1 MIVIDTNI
9 VAYLLLRGTHTE
21 LARQIFLRNSNW
33 AAPSL
38 WRSEFRNVLSR
49 AVQQKHITLAHAI
62 ELQTV
67 AEELFRGREYAVVSA
82 EVLEAAAASDCSA
95 YDCEFVTL
103 ARTLGVHL
111 VTNDQQVLRA
121 FPEIA
126 LSPEAFLQ

>member
-1 MIVIDTNI
+1 MIVVDTNI

-21 LARQIFLRNSNW
+21 MARQVFLRNSNW

-49 AVQQKHITLAHAI
+49 YVQQKHIALAHAI

-67 AEELFRGREYAVVSA
+67 AEELFAGREYAVNSIA
-82 EVLEAAAASDCSA
+82 ILETAAASECSA

-103 ARTLGVHL
+103 ARTLGVPL

-121 FPEIA
+121 FPGIA
-126 LSPEAFLQ
+126 ASPKDFLQ

>member
-21 LARQIFLRNSNW
+21 VARQIFLRNSNW

-49 AVQQKHITLAHAI
+49 SVQQKHITLAHAI
-62 ELQTV
+62 ELLTV
-67 AEELFRGREYAVVSA
+67 AEELFKGREYASTSA
-82 EVLEAAAASDCSA
+82 DVLEAAAASECSA

-103 ARTLGVHL
+103 ARTLAVPL
-111 VTNDQQVLRA
+111 VTNDQQILRA
-121 FPEIA
+121 FPGIA
-126 LSPEAFLQ
+126 VPPATFLR

>member
-1 MIVIDTNI
+1 MIVIDTNV

-21 LARQIFLRNSNW
+21 IARQIFLRNSNW
-33 AAPSL
+33 AAPTL

-49 AVQQKHITLAHAI
+49 SVHQKHITLAHAI

-67 AEELFRGREYAVVSA
+67 AEELFKGREYAVVSVD
-82 EVLEAAAASDCSA
+82 VLQAAAHSECSA

-103 ARTLGVHL
+103 ARTLGVPL

-121 FPEIA
+121 FPHIA
-126 LSPEAFLQ
+126 VSSENFLQ